1 MTSSRKK
8 LRKKTILVVDDDIE
22 SLDALAELLE
32 TSGYSVARAQNG
44 QEALECLKS
53 NPSVSLVLL
62 DLAMP
67 VMSGW
72 EFLRQRKNDPAIA
85 KIPVVAISALFAA
98 KPAGTEAVLQK
109 PIQFERLVAM
119 IDQCC

>member
-1 MTSSRKK
+1 MTSSKK
-8 LRKKTILVVDDDIE
+8 KIRKTILVVDDDIE

-32 TSGYSVARAQNG
+32 TSGYSVVRAQNG
-44 QEALECLKS
+44 QEALKCLKRNS
-53 NPSVSLVLL
+53 SISLVLL